1 MNYCTLTDAVVHL
14 KIFNRTLRFILEE
27 SFHSSL
33 YFQEFLAV
41 SEKGNTPPFPRRR
54 KSPVASGE
62 NSGSEGDDAQI
73 WAMLSKES
81 RSRKQFL

>member
-1 MNYCTLTDAVVHL
+1 M
-14 KIFNRTLRFILEE
+14 
-27 SFHSSL
+27 
-33 YFQEFLAV
+33 
-41 SEKGNTPPFPRRR
+41 SEKGNTPPFPQRG

-81 RSRKQFL
+81 SSRKQFL